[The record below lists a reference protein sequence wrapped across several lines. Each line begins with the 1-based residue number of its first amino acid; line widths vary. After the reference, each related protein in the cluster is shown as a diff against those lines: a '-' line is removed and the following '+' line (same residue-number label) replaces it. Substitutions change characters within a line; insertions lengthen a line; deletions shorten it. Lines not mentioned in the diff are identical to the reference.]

1 MHIVITGNT
10 PSQKN
15 RKKISTAGR
24 YPRLYTEKSVRDWQD
39 SAAEQLKAYRGQA
52 DGKVVITY
60 MFYVKD
66 NRRRD
71 LSNMIQSVED
81 ALVKAGLIKDDSW
94 QHIALGSAD
103 AEIDKDNPRAELW
116 IEEI

>member
-1 MHIVITGNT
+1 MHIVILGQT

-15 RKKISTAGR
+15 RKKMSYSGGV
-24 YPRLYTEKSVRDWQD
+24 PRLYTEKSVKDWQE
-39 SAAEQLKAYRGQA
+39 SAADQLRAYKGQA
-52 DGKVVITY
+52 DSKVSIAY

-81 ALVKAGLIKDDSW
+81 ALVKAGLLKDDSW
-94 QHIALGSAD
+94 QHVSIAGAD
-103 AEIDKDNPRAELW
+103 AEIDAESPRAELW
-116 IEEI
+116 IYDD